1 MLISLLSLLFLTTSL
16 SFNFKSKTLVPKSS
30 RFLFNSI
37 VDDSKLNIMVKRSIA
52 SIALITSLGTC
63 YPQENL
69 ARPLFES
76 TTLYTSSNDGLPSI
90 GSPAPDFSLPSNIN
104 GGQKLSLNDL
114 KGKRTVLYF
123 YPGKNESKLIITC
136 EYYS

>member
-1 MLISLLSLLFLTTSL
+1 MLMISLLTLLLLTTAL
-16 SFNFKSKTLVPKSS
+16 SFNFKSKTLPPKSS
-30 RFLFNSI
+30 RYVFNSF
-37 VDDSKLNIMVKRSIA
+37 VDDSKLNNMAKRSIA

-90 GSPAPDFSLPSNIN
+90 GTPAPDFSLPSNIN

-123 YPGKNESKLIITC
+123 YPGKKS
-136 EYYS
+136 S